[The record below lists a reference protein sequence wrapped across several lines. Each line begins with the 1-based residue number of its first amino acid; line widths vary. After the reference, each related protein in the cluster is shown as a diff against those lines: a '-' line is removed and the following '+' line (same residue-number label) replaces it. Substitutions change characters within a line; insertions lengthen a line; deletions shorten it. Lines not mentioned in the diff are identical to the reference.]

1 MKTLVIGSDHAGYE
15 LKEHL
20 IKIFSEKGWQMDDKG
35 TNSLEST
42 DYPEYAHDVASEV
55 EKNGGLGILVC
66 GSGSG
71 VCMTANKHQGIRG
84 VQAWIPQIAQLA
96 REHNDANIVCLPARF
111 ITKEFAVEIVDAFV
125 TANFEGGRHE
135 RRVNQISCS

>member
-1 MKTLVIGSDHAGYE
+1 MGIGRSE
-15 LKEHL
+15 RIL
-20 IKIFSEKGWQMDDKG
+20 INNKSVKNPTEKRA
-35 TNSLEST
+35 T
-42 DYPEYAHDVASEV
+42 AIEV

-84 VQAWIPQIAQLA
+84 VQAWIPQIAKLA

-111 ITKEFAVEIVDAFV
+111 IAKEFAVEIVDAFV